1 MNGFMQNL
9 VRHAVRDREHYTT
22 QPIEQAAAEAGTS
35 PQCEFLRLP
44 PPGQKCPVTGLT
56 RSFLNSL
63 VLPTEQNGFKPPV
76 RSFTL
81 RRKGC
86 ARGVRLV
93 DRADLIRYIREHLEP
108 AALYS
113 EEWGLRVLADVLWH
127 AFGP

>member
-9 VRHAVRDREHYTT
+9 VRHAMRDREHYTT

-35 PQCEFLRLP
+35 PHCEFLRLP
-44 PPGQKCPVTGLT
+44 PPGQQCPVTGLT

-63 VLPTEQNGFKPPV
+63 VLPCEQNGFKPPV

-93 DRADLIRYIREHLEP
+93 DRADLIRYIREHVEP
-108 AALYS
+108 GFKQGDS
-113 EEWGLRVLADVLWH
+113 ES
-127 AFGP
+127 

>member
-9 VRHAVRDREHYTT
+9 VRHAMRDREHYTT

-35 PQCEFLRLP
+35 PHCEFLRLP
-44 PPGQKCPVTGLT
+44 PTGQKCPVTGLT

-108 AALYS
+108 ACGRGDS
-113 EEWGLRVLADVLWH
+113 ES
-127 AFGP
+127 

>member
-1 MNGFMQNL
+1 MNGFMNQL
-9 VRHAVRDREHYTT
+9 VRHAMHDREHYTT

-35 PQCEFLRLP
+35 PQSEFLRLP

-63 VLPTEQNGFKPPV
+63 VLPCEQNGFKPAV

-81 RRKGC
+81 RRQGC

-108 AALYS
+108 ACKQGDGGS
-113 EEWGLRVLADVLWH
+113 DS
-127 AFGP
+127 